1 MQVRVENMPS
11 FNVLKSPV
19 WSQPHQYLIAAVF
32 AAVILSYLVTALYYP
47 IAFIWLTYEDLLG
60 EWSQTYFFLAAMIL
74 SLWNVFS
81 KSNYRWFFAVLAAAC
96 AYVVL
101 EEISWGQRIFGFS
114 TPEFLKARNLQGEAN
129 IHNLFTGP
137 YRTALKDFL
146 SYALATGLAG
156 YGLLYP
162 LACSFNWRPA
172 VWLQKLGVAAPPL
185 VVAPYFVIAA
195 YLELKPF
202 SFNEAEIA
210 EILVAI
216 ALAITA
222 LYYRFSTVSGLQE
235 IGDSKWSAN
244 QSKRFSLWVGGLVIS
259 VFSVSGLT
267 TAAVYSSPER
277 RAVID
282 NRIDN
287 GIEKFAG
294 RYRRY
299 DRCDISNVLYGRL
312 LEKEPDDVP
321 LIRKMAECYQFLG
334 EQSRFQEFVDNALS
348 IDLAKLENDPWRA
361 SVNRS
366 LVRTYRL
373 AENEAFADKYLLNA
387 FEIGLQRIADHPDS
401 VNALY
406 SLGRTYSLANQ
417 PKKALELLSRAYE
430 MKPASSRYRRAYYRA
445 KRKVDEQP

>member
-1 MQVRVENMPS
+1 MPP
-11 FNVLKSPV
+11 NHVLKSPL
-19 WSQPHQYLIAAVF
+19 WSRPHQYLIATIFAV
-32 AAVILSYLVTALYYP
+32 VILAYLVIALYYP
-47 IAFIWLTYEDLLG
+47 IAFIWLTYEDLIG

-74 SLWNVFS
+74 SLRNVFS
-81 KSNYRWFFAVLAAAC
+81 KSNYRWFFAILAVAC

-137 YRTALKDFL
+137 YKTFLKDAL
-146 SYALATGLAG
+146 SYALAAGLVA
-156 YGLLYP
+156 YGMLYP
-162 LACSFNWRPA
+162 LACSFKWRPA
-172 VWLQKLGVAAPPL
+172 AWLQKLGVAAPPL
-185 VVAPYFVIAA
+185 VVAPYFVCAA

-210 EILVAI
+210 EILVAM

-222 LYYRFSTVSGLQE
+222 LHYRFLTVRELQA
-235 IGDSKWSAN
+235 IGDSSWSAG
-244 QSKRFSLWVGGLVIS
+244 QSKRFSLWVAGLFVS
-259 VFSVSGLT
+259 VFSVAGLT

-277 RAVID
+277 RSVID

-299 DRCDISNVLYGRL
+299 DRCDISNRLYGRL
-312 LEKEPDDVP
+312 LEDDPDDVS
-321 LIRKMAECYQFLG
+321 LIRKMAGCYQSLG
-334 EQSRFQEFVDNALS
+334 EQHSFQEFVDRALS
-348 IDLAKLENDPWRA
+348 IDLAKLEEDPMRA

-366 LVRTYRL
+366 VVRTYRL
-373 AENEAFADKYLLNA
+373 AGEEALADKYLLYA
-387 FEIGLQRIADHPDS
+387 FEIGLKRIADHPDS

-417 PKKALELLSRAYE
+417 PEKALELLSRAYE
-430 MKPASSRYRRAYYRA
+430 MKPASSRYRKAYYRA
-445 KRKVDEQP
+445 KRKVDEQG